1 MLTSQRTVSQY
12 RVGYAVLTN
21 IPKVSVLTITTTTKR
36 STAPLNIIYYRLEL
50 MFR

>member
-21 IPKVSVLTITTTTKR
+21 IPKVSVLTITTNNKK
-36 STAPLNIIYYRLEL
+36 IYCSLEHNL
-50 MFR
+50 L